1 MFTIREYVM
10 PETLEE
16 AYTILK
22 SRKGN
27 QILGGCAWLRLGKKK
42 INIAVDLSKC
52 GLDYIRED
60 DEKIE
65 IGAMTSYRS
74 VETSDIL
81 KRYFNGAIAGSV
93 SSIIGTQFRNTV
105 TVGGSVYGRFGFSDF
120 LTPLLALDTTVVL
133 YKKGSVPLEE
143 FMMMPY
149 EKDIIEKIVI
159 AKDGRKASYQMFR
172 NSRADFPILN
182 LAVSKTCDGSFY
194 VTVGA
199 RGPKAVRAQK
209 TAAYLTERLALGTD
223 NLEEIIKEAAA
234 ILAYEVKFTDN
245 MRASAAYRKI
255 LSGVLLGKAVREVE
269 AC

>member
-1 MFTIREYVM
+1 MFTIREYAM
-10 PETLEE
+10 PESLEE

-27 QILGGCAWLRLGKKK
+27 QILGGCAWLRLGKKR
-42 INIAVDLSKC
+42 INIAVDLSRC

-60 DEKIE
+60 EERIE

-81 KRYFNGAIAGSV
+81 HGYFNGVIADSV

-133 YKKGSVPLEE
+133 YKKGSVPLED
-143 FMMMPY
+143 FMNMPY

-172 NSRADFPILN
+172 NSRADFPVLN
-182 LAVSKTCDGSFY
+182 LAVSKAADGSFR

-199 RGPKAVRAQK
+199 RGPKAVRAER
-209 TAAYLTERLALGTD
+209 TAAYLTEQLASENGNMD
-223 NLEEIIKEAAA
+223 EMIKEAGR
-234 ILAYEVKFTDN
+234 ILVNEVKFTDN
-245 MRASAAYRKI
+245 MRASAEYRKI

>member
-1 MFTIREYVM
+1 MFTIREYAI
-10 PETLEE
+10 PETLED
-16 AYTILK
+16 AYKILK
-22 SRKGN
+22 SRQGN
-27 QILGGCAWLRLGKKK
+27 QILGGCAWLRLGKKR
-42 INIAVDLSKC
+42 INIAIDLSKC

-60 DEKIE
+60 EEKIE

-81 KRYFNGAIAGSV
+81 KKYFNGVIADSV

-120 LTPLLALDTTVVL
+120 LTPLLALNTFVVL

-143 FMMMPY
+143 FMAMPY
-149 EKDIIEKIVI
+149 EKDIIEKII
-159 AKDGRKASYQMFR
+159 IMKDGRKASYQMFR

-182 LAVSKTCDGSFY
+182 LAVSKAVDGDY
-194 VTVGA
+194 RVTVGA
-199 RGPKAVRAQK
+199 RGPKAVRAEQ
-209 TAAYLTERLALGTD
+209 TAAFLTEKMAAGTED
-223 NLEEIIKEAAA
+223 MESMLQQAGD
-234 ILAYEVKFTDN
+234 ILVSEVAFTDN
-245 MRASAAYRKI
+245 MRASAEYRKL